1 MKFDSNKRRKLYKAF
16 VFIIRLALG
25 CVFLYSSLAKI
36 RQPYDF
42 LSDVYGFEMLGPK
55 LGMLLAMVL
64 PWLELF
70 VGICLIGGIFISG
83 ALLVSIAMGAMFT
96 FAISSALYRGLNI
109 TCGCFGSSS
118 GIISYL
124 TLTRSCLIL
133 GSALIAYLLTLLR
146 PAHSDIHESE
156 RA

>member
-1 MKFDSNKRRKLYKAF
+1 MRFDKKSRRTFCRAF
-16 VFIIRLALG
+16 VFVVRLSLG
-25 CVFLYSSLAKI
+25 CIFLYSSIAKM

-42 LSDVYGFEMLGPK
+42 LSDVYGFEMSGPK

-70 VGICLIGGIFISG
+70 VGICLIGGIFVSG
-83 ALLVSIAMGAMFT
+83 ALLASIAMGAMFT

-118 GIISYL
+118 GVISYL
-124 TLTRSCLIL
+124 TLVRSGLIL
-133 GSALIAYLLTLLR
+133 VAAVVAYLLVIFV
-146 PAHSDIHESE
+146 PA
-156 RA
+156 RAEVPARE